1 MKKESNLKRLLDYAG
16 GYKYLTIASWI
27 LSAISALVALLP
39 FVYIWKVIREILDVS
54 PNYGDAQNL
63 THNGWMAV
71 LSAVAAILIYVAA
84 LICSHLA
91 AFRVQANVRMKAMHH
106 IVTLPMGFMDS
117 MGSGKARK
125 TVYESSA
132 ATETYL
138 AHQLPDKARAV
149 ASGACKPSACCGGI
163 YHYECH
169 DRQTHGKEN
178 GGIQQCP
185 GTDGGR
191 GSGVCEGNIGG

>member
-91 AFRVQANVRMKAMHH
+91 AFRVQAVSYTHL
-106 IVTLPMGFMDS
+106 TLPTI
-117 MGSGKARK
+117 A
-125 TVYESSA
+125 
-132 ATETYL
+132 
-138 AHQLPDKARAV
+138 
-149 ASGACKPSACCGGI
+149 
-163 YHYECH
+163 
-169 DRQTHGKEN
+169 
-178 GGIQQCP
+178 
-185 GTDGGR
+185 
-191 GSGVCEGNIGG
+191 

>member
-91 AFRVQANVRMKAMHH
+91 AFRVQANIRMKAMHH

-132 ATETYL
+132 AT
-138 AHQLPDKARAV
+138 
-149 ASGACKPSACCGGI
+149 ASGDFKPSACCGGI
-163 YHYECH
+163 YHYERH